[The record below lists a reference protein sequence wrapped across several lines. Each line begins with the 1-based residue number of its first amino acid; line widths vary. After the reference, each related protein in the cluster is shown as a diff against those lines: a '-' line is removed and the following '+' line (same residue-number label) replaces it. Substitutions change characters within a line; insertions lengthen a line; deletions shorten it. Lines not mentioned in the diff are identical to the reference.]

1 MSKLA
6 IIALDEGSMT
16 AGTVCNIIEV
26 TADTAMGITLPL
38 DQLSWDCSN
47 TSVSIGDRW
56 EDGVFSR
63 PNRTLDEARAEK
75 ISQLSAVCNALI
87 VAGADIR
94 LADGST
100 QHFDY
105 STEDQLN
112 ISDMFSAVV
121 LGASCY
127 PYQPANGS
135 CAVYQ
140 AADIVTI
147 YTTLAGQKTAQLTYY
162 HQLKDYVQ
170 TLETV
175 AEVDAVVYGQP
186 LTGAWLEHYN
196 ATIQTAQQQM
206 QAVLARLAGGSN
218 AS

>member
-1 MSKLA
+1 MRLA
-6 IIALDEGSMT
+6 IIQLEAEGATS
-16 AGTVCNIIEV
+16 GVVCNIIEI
-26 TADTAMGITLPL
+26 ASDTALGITLPL

-63 PNRTLDEARAEK
+63 PNRTLDEAQSEK

-87 VAGADIR
+87 VAGADIQ

-140 AADIVTI
+140 AADIITI

-162 HQLKDYVQ
+162 HQLKDYVRS
-170 TLETV
+170 LETV
-175 AEVDAVVYGQP
+175 AEADAVVYGQP

>member
-1 MSKLA
+1 MRLA
-6 IIALDEGSMT
+6 IIQLEAEGATS
-16 AGTVCNIIEV
+16 GVVCNIIEI
-26 TADTAMGITLPL
+26 ASDTALGITLPL

-63 PNRTLDEARAEK
+63 PNRTLDEAQSEK

-140 AADIVTI
+140 AADIITI

-162 HQLKDYVQ
+162 HQLKDYVRS
-170 TLETV
+170 LETV
-175 AEVDAVVYGQP
+175 AEADAVVYGQP

>member
-1 MSKLA
+1 MRLA
-6 IIALDEGSMT
+6 IIQLEAEGATS
-16 AGTVCNIIEV
+16 GVVCNIIEI
-26 TADTAMGITLPL
+26 ASDTALGITLPL
-38 DQLSWDCSN
+38 NQLSWDCSN

-63 PNRTLDEARAEK
+63 PNRTLDEAQSEK

-87 VAGADIR
+87 VAGADIQ

-140 AADIVTI
+140 AADIITI

-162 HQLKDYVQ
+162 HQLKDYVRS
-170 TLETV
+170 LETV
-175 AEVDAVVYGQP
+175 AEADAVVYGQP

>member
-1 MSKLA
+1 MRLA
-6 IIALDEGSMT
+6 IIQLEAEGATS
-16 AGTVCNIIEV
+16 GVVCNIIEI
-26 TADTAMGITLPL
+26 ASDTALGITLPL

-63 PNRTLDEARAEK
+63 PNRTLDEAQSEK

-87 VAGADIR
+87 VAGADIQ

-170 TLETV
+170 TLET
-175 AEVDAVVYGQP
+175 AAAADAVVYCQP

>member
-1 MSKLA
+1 MRLA
-6 IIALDEGSMT
+6 IIQLEAEGST
-16 AGTVCNIIEV
+16 SGVVCNIIEI
-26 TADTAMGITLPL
+26 ASDTALGITLPL

-63 PNRTLDEARAEK
+63 PNRTLDEAQSEK

-87 VAGADIR
+87 VAGADIQ

-162 HQLKDYVQ
+162 HQLKDYVRS
-170 TLETV
+170 LETV
-175 AEVDAVVYGQP
+175 AGADAVVYGQP

>member
-1 MSKLA
+1 MRLA
-6 IIALDEGSMT
+6 IIQLEAEGST
-16 AGTVCNIIEV
+16 SGVVCNIIEV
-26 TADTAMGITLPL
+26 TADTALGITLPL

-63 PNRTLDEARAEK
+63 PNRTLDEAQSEK

-170 TLETV
+170 TLET
-175 AEVDAVVYGQP
+175 AAAADAVVYGQP

>member
-1 MSKLA
+1 MRLA
-6 IIALDEGSMT
+6 IIQLEAEGATS
-16 AGTVCNIIEV
+16 GVVCNIIEI
-26 TADTAMGITLPL
+26 ASDTALGITLPL

-87 VAGADIR
+87 VAGADIQ

-140 AADIVTI
+140 AADIITI

-162 HQLKDYVQ
+162 HQLKDYVRS
-170 TLETV
+170 LETV
-175 AEVDAVVYGQP
+175 AEADAVVYGQP

>member
-1 MSKLA
+1 MKLA

-16 AGTVCNIIEV
+16 AGTVANIIEV
-26 TADTAMGITLPL
+26 TADTAMGITLPFG
-38 DQLSWDCSN
+38 QLSWDCSN

-63 PNRTLDEARAEK
+63 PNRTLDEAQSEK

-162 HQLKDYVQ
+162 HQLKDYVRS
-170 TLETV
+170 LETV
-175 AEVDAVVYGQP
+175 AGADAVVYGQP

>member
-1 MSKLA
+1 MRLA
-6 IIALDEGSMT
+6 IIQLEAEGATS
-16 AGTVCNIIEV
+16 GVVCNIIEI
-26 TADTAMGITLPL
+26 ASDTALGITLPL

-63 PNRTLDEARAEK
+63 PNRTLDEAQSEK

-87 VAGADIR
+87 VAGADIQ

-162 HQLKDYVQ
+162 HQLKDYVRS
-170 TLETV
+170 LETV
-175 AEVDAVVYGQP
+175 AEADAVVYGQP

>member
-1 MSKLA
+1 MRLA
-6 IIALDEGSMT
+6 IIQLEAEGST
-16 AGTVCNIIEV
+16 SGVVCNIIEV
-26 TADTAMGITLPL
+26 TADTALGITLPL

-63 PNRTLDEARAEK
+63 PNRTLDEAQSEK

-87 VAGADIR
+87 VAGADIQ

-162 HQLKDYVQ
+162 HQLKDYVRS
-170 TLETV
+170 LETV
-175 AEVDAVVYGQP
+175 AGADAVVYGQP

>member
-1 MSKLA
+1 MRLA
-6 IIALDEGSMT
+6 IIQLEAEGST
-16 AGTVCNIIEV
+16 SGVVCNIIEV
-26 TADTAMGITLPL
+26 TADTALGITLPL
-38 DQLSWDCSN
+38 DQLSWDCGQFP
-47 TSVSIGDRW
+47 VAIGDRW

-162 HQLKDYVQ
+162 HQLKDYVRS
-170 TLETV
+170 LETV
-175 AEVDAVVYGQP
+175 AGADAVVYGQP